1 METKQSVKALEA
13 WRLSVKWDGKYR
25 TSPEYA
31 TPEQAATAIVAFLK
45 NVKCPRYLHVTIER
59 VVRYVAAE

>member
-1 METKQSVKALEA
+1 MKTKSVKVLEA
-13 WRLSVKWDGKYR
+13 WRLSVKWEGKYR

-31 TPEQAATAIVAFLK
+31 TPEQACAAIVPFLK
-45 NVKCPRYLHVTIER
+45 NTKCPHYLPVTVEC

>member
-1 METKQSVKALEA
+1 MEKKSVKALEA
-13 WRLSVKWDGKYR
+13 WRLSVKWEGKYR

-31 TPEQAATAIVAFLK
+31 TPEQACNAIVPFLK
-45 NVKCPRYLHVTIER
+45 NANCPRYLPVTIER

>member
-1 METKQSVKALEA
+1 MEKSSVKSVEA
-13 WRLSVKWDGKYR
+13 WRLSVKWEGKYR

-31 TPEQAATAIVAFLK
+31 TEELACAAIVAFLK
-45 NVKCPRYLHVTIER
+45 NAKCPRYLPVTIER